1 MKQIFKEAEVLYDM
15 YTGSFTVGDA
25 LIKIASRIGSNVF
38 PDYKA
43 AIKFFTNF
51 VENMKLALGGNL
63 TVGRIMRILPDFASM
78 LVSIIPGARV
88 AGVFADLYG
97 IATIL

>member
-1 MKQIFKEAEVLYDM
+1 MLYDM

-25 LIKIASRIGSNVF
+25 LIKIASKIGNNVF
-38 PDYKA
+38 PDYDA

-51 VENMKLALGGNL
+51 AENIKLALGGNL

-88 AGVFADLYG
+88 AKVFANIYD